1 MSILRIPGELFV
13 REQRPDETDFKVAYR
28 MGPSASAGVAQV
40 YGSNVGF
47 GPTEARALAH
57 LFAAAPK
64 LLAALEGLDLED
76 WPPLDRDDD
85 CWFCEGR
92 FIAGK
97 GRQHKE
103 GCALVTTLDVLAK
116 VRAELDRKA
125 TDG

>member
-1 MSILRIPGELFV
+1 MTIRIAGELFV
-13 REQRPDETDFKVAYR
+13 REQRPDETDFKIAYR
-28 MGPSASAGVAQV
+28 MGPSASAGVAEI

-76 WPPLDRDDD
+76 WPPLDHDND

-92 FIAGK
+92 FITGK
-97 GRQHKE
+97 ERQHNE
-103 GCALVTTLDVLAK
+103 GCALVTALDALAK
-116 VRAELDRKA
+116 VQSEMTGKA
-125 TDG
+125 TG